1 MQDAR
6 FQLARL
12 ILTNNDPIA
21 TLKRRDAVIDDEKVF
36 NVNLKGTGDKGQY
49 PGPRVNQAS
58 SGRCWLFATSE
69 YTIMVIC
76 HPDQVS
82 SPDNA

>member
-21 TLKRRDAVIDDEKVF
+21 TLKRRDAVIDDVKVF
-36 NVNLKGTGDKGQY
+36 NTNLKGTGDKGAY
-49 PGPRVNQAS
+49 PGPRTNQAS

-69 YTIMVIC
+69 
-76 HPDQVS
+76 
-82 SPDNA
+82 

>member
-21 TLKRRDAVIDDEKVF
+21 TLTRRDAVIDDAKVF
-36 NVNLKGTGDKGQY
+36 NTNLKGTGDKGQY

-69 YTIMVIC
+69 CTMMAHLPPGTGVF
-76 HPDQVS
+76 P
-82 SPDNA
+82 